1 MSGERD
7 DAMIDEFGFPRLC
20 ALPRFSGWMTR
31 AFTAITADLRS
42 ADCGS
47 LDVLLYCPEDVSVST
62 PRDRKLIEP
71 AR

>member
-7 DAMIDEFGFPRLC
+7 DGMIDEFGFPRLC
-20 ALPRFSGWMTR
+20 RLPRVSGWMSR

-42 ADCGS
+42 TDCGS
-47 LDVLLYCPEDVSVST
+47 LDVLLYCPEDVSASA
-62 PRDRKLIEP
+62 PPERKLIEP